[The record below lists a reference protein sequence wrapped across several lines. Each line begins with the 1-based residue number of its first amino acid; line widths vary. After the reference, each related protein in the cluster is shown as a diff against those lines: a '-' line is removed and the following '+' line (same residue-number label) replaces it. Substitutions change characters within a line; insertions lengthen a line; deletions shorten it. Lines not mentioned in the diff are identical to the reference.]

1 MRIHLLYF
9 YLPRTARFVRIH
21 GAEVGRAARA
31 DLTRRFAALSRVLLG
46 QHDVLAG
53 LDSNA
58 FGLWAVPF
66 ATRRLEIEADELE
79 QLVTIAAAGRELG
92 REAVAEELGSAVS
105 LHSPL
110 RVGTFSVDSAGGA
123 PRWMRKLRAHL
134 RGGRAPRGEVS
145 PAERRFIRDIIA
157 GPLELRLQE
166 IVALDSR
173 RLSGYEALLR
183 GPRGGPL
190 FAPELLLAEAARCGL
205 RRELELAAFD
215 AALKIVRRLPP
226 GLRLAVNLSPALLAA
241 PAVRRAANEPGLPR
255 RLIVELTEHL
265 PIAAP
270 ARLRGVLAPLRERGA
285 LIALDDAGCGYLN
298 MALIRALRPDIVKL
312 CITVTRRLGRGARL
326 LAQVRE
332 TVTAIRAA
340 GAVALIEGVET
351 AEQARLARACGCALA
366 QGYYFGRPQ
375 AASAALAA
383 AEAASRREEIN
394 VTAPA

>member
-9 YLPRTARFVRIH
+9 HLPQAARIGRIH
-21 GAEVGRAARA
+21 GPEVARAARA

-46 QHDVLAG
+46 QHDVLSG
-53 LDSNA
+53 PESRE

-66 ATRRLEIEADELE
+66 GTKRLEIEADELE
-79 QLVTIAAAGRELG
+79 QLGSIVAAGRELG
-92 REAVAEELGSAVS
+92 REAVAEELGAAVS

-110 RVGTFSVDSAGGA
+110 RVGTFAVDSAGGA
-123 PRWMRKLRAHL
+123 ARWMSKLKAHL
-134 RGGRAPRGEVS
+134 RGAGAPSREASV
-145 PAERRFIRDIIA
+145 AERRFIRAVID

-166 IVALDSR
+166 IVALDTLR
-173 RLSGYEALLR
+173 VAGHEALLR

-205 RRELELAAFD
+205 RPELELAAFE
-215 AALKIVRRLPP
+215 AALKIARRLPP
-226 GLRLAVNLSPALLAA
+226 GLRLAINLSPSLFAA
-241 PAVRRAANEPGLPR
+241 PAVRRAAREPGLPR
-255 RLIVELTEHL
+255 RLILEITEHL

-270 ARLRGVLAPLRERGA
+270 ARLKSDLAPLRERGA

-312 CITVTRRLGRGARL
+312 CITVTRRLGRGPRI
-326 LAQVRE
+326 LALVRE
-332 TVTAIRAA
+332 AVAAIRAA
-340 GAVALIEGVET
+340 GGVALIEGVET

-366 QGYYFGRPQ
+366 QGYHFGRPR
-375 AASAALAA
+375 AAAA
-383 AEAASRREEIN
+383 AESSWRKEDN